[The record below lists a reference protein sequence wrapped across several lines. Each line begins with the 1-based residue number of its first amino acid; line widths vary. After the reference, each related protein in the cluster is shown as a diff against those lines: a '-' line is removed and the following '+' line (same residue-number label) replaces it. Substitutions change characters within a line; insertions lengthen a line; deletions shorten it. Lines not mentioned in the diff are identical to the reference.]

1 MDKRREKEMD
11 GKKGNYE
18 EEYGKE
24 KAIWRVKM

>member
-24 KAIWRVKM
+24 KAKYEG